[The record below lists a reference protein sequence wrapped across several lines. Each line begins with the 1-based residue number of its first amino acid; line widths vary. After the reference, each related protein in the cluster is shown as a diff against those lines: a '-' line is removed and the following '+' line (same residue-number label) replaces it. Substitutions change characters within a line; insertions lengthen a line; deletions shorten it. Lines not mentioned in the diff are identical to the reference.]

1 MNIHV
6 APEVFP
12 ETGGAEADTMNEAV
26 SSGDTHEVELLFRE
40 LIQNSNDAR
49 NDSTSQIEVDIKISK
64 WNKGQFNA
72 ILTSLINIENSRLLS
87 SLRKEL
93 SKQPDIYALYF
104 TDKNTKGLN
113 GPTSARIQSKDRNF
127 VNFFYKTG
135 KSTDADQEGG
145 GSKGHGRGVL
155 FLHSQFGTTLT
166 FTRFLV
172 EGKART
178 RFYGMTIDQDF
189 NKNGQNYTGRW
200 FWGKKNTTNPEL
212 PVAVENEEADL
223 IAKQFD
229 MFDLLGNSTGTV
241 LCVISPFH
249 ISDSESCEDYLKSI
263 NYFAQKYIWPHLI
276 RNVDG
281 SQSIKLSLTNLKN
294 EKYFPDVE
302 TADSPVNKYVEIYK
316 SYLQKNPQGNLI
328 PISSS
333 NNSEIALRNNIFSI
347 RTNEKLGI
355 FNWVKRL
362 KFDDSIISDA
372 NKNEYEE
379 GASGIENTQ
388 TDITGIAFFR
398 SPKLV
403 VTYYETQFK
412 SPNSEIIGFFESSKR
427 GNPFFSASE
436 DVTHDKWSKKK
447 LQKIL
452 GPRRPNP
459 VSKLESTIDD
469 EIRSV
474 IINEGSTDNS
484 SINLKLGDNFG
495 KVLSF
500 FGAGTHK
507 NKSNTKKSKSTSVTN
522 TPRRI
527 NGNKEFPIS
536 IEMYGDPIYLGEEN
550 GFTKAAWTTSIIR
563 NEDIPFDKAV
573 RITPVIQIQLDGYF
587 ESISAEVGMD
597 SPIIE
602 SFDLNSEYNSFDFD
616 KIISGELKPILES
629 ITSNEQIFKFDNTM
643 ILESRLFSIRV
654 LTPKNFNYTLDLK
667 LSYDQ

>member
-6 APEVFP
+6 APEAFP
-12 ETGGAEADTMNEAV
+12 ETGGAEADTMKEAV
-26 SSGDTHEVELLFRE
+26 SSGDTHEIELLFRE

-49 NDSTSQIEVDIKISK
+49 IDADSQIEVDIKISK
-64 WNKGQFNA
+64 WVKDQFYVIAN
-72 ILTSLINIENSRLLS
+72 SLSKIENSRLLS
-87 SLRKEL
+87 SLHREV

-113 GPTSARIQSKDRNF
+113 GPISARIQSKDRNF

-135 KSTDADQEGG
+135 KSSEADQEGG

-189 NKNGQNYTGRW
+189 NRNGQNYTGRW
-200 FWGKKNTTNPEL
+200 FWGKKNVSNPDL
-212 PVAVENEEADL
+212 PVPFENEEADF

-263 NYFAQKYIWPHLI
+263 NFFAQKYIWPHLI
-276 RNVDG
+276 RNNDG

-294 EKYFPDVE
+294 EKDFPNVE
-302 TADSPVNKYVEIYK
+302 TPDSPVNKYVEIYK
-316 SYLQKNPQGNLI
+316 SYLKNNPQGNLI
-328 PISSS
+328 PILSS
-333 NNSEIALRNNIFSI
+333 NNSEIALRNNVYNI
-347 RTNEKLGI
+347 RTNEKLGV

-362 KFDDSIISDA
+362 KLDKSIVSDTS
-372 NKNEYEE
+372 KSEYEE
-379 GASGIENTQ
+379 GASGIENTG
-388 TDITGIAFFR
+388 TDVTGIAFFR
-398 SPKLV
+398 TPKLV

-412 SPNSEIIGFFESSKR
+412 SIDSEIIGFFESSKR

-459 VSKLESTIDD
+459 VSKLESMIDE
-469 EIRSV
+469 EIRSA

-500 FGAGTHK
+500 FGEGTHRK
-507 NKSNTKKSKSTSVTN
+507 KTNVKKSKSTSATN
-522 TPRRI
+522 IPRR
-527 NGNKEFPIS
+527 NNKNNEFPIS
-536 IEMYGDPIYLGEEN
+536 IEIFADPIYLGEEN
-550 GFTKAAWTTSIIR
+550 GFTKAAWTASITR
-563 NEDIPFDKAV
+563 NTDIPFGKAMK
-573 RITPVIQIQLDGYF
+573 ITPVIQIQLDGYF
-587 ESISAEVGMD
+587 ENILPDAGLD
-597 SPIIE
+597 APIIE
-602 SFDLNSEYNSFDFD
+602 SFDLSPEYNSYDFD

-643 ILESRLFSIRV
+643 ISDSRHMSVRV

-667 LSYDQ
+667 LSYVE

>member
-1 MNIHV
+1 MNIYI
-6 APEVFP
+6 APEAFP
-12 ETGGAEADTMNEAV
+12 ETGGAEADTMKEAV

-49 NDSTSQIEVDIKISK
+49 NDSTSEIEVDIKISK
-64 WNKGQFNA
+64 WVKTQFNA
-72 ILTSLINIENSRLLS
+72 IMTSLISIDNSRLLS
-87 SLRKEL
+87 TLRKEL
-93 SKQPDIYALYF
+93 LNQPDIYALYF

-135 KSTDADQEGG
+135 KSSDADQEGG

-172 EGKART
+172 EGKTQT

-200 FWGKKNTTNPEL
+200 FWGKKNISNPEL
-212 PVAVENEEADL
+212 PVAFENEEADL

-249 ISDSESCEDYLKSI
+249 ISDSKSCEDYLKSL

-294 EKYFPDVE
+294 EKLFPAVE

-328 PISSS
+328 PVLSS
-333 NNSEIALRNNIFSI
+333 NNSEIELRNNVFNI
-347 RTNEKLGI
+347 RTNEKLGM
-355 FNWVKRL
+355 FNWIKRL
-362 KFDDSIISDA
+362 KFDNSIVSDA

-379 GASGIENTQ
+379 GASGIENTE

-412 SPNSEIIGFFESSKR
+412 SPDSEIIGFFESSKK

-469 EIRSV
+469 EIRTA
-474 IINEGSTDNS
+474 IINEGATDS
-484 SINLKLGDNFG
+484 SSVNLKLGDNFG

-500 FGAGTHK
+500 FGAGTHR
-507 NKSNTKKSKSTSVTN
+507 NNLNAKKSKSKSITN
-522 TPRRI
+522 SPRRS
-527 NGNKEFPIS
+527 NKNNEFPIS
-536 IEMYGDPIYLGEEN
+536 IEIFADPIFLGEEN
-550 GFTKAAWTTSIIR
+550 GYTKAAWTTSITR
-563 NEDIPFDKAV
+563 NADIPFDKAM
-573 RITPVIQIQLDGYF
+573 RITPIVQIELDGYF
-587 ESISAEVGMD
+587 ENILPEAGIDAPFV
-597 SPIIE
+597 E
-602 SFDLNSEYNSFDFD
+602 SFDLGSEYNSFDFD
-616 KIISGELKPILES
+616 KIISGELNPILES
-629 ITSNEQIFKFDNTM
+629 ISSTDQIFKFDNTM
-643 ILESRLFSIRV
+643 IVESRLFSIRV
-654 LTPKNFNYTLDLK
+654 ITPKNFNYTLDLK
-667 LSYDQ
+667 LSYDE

>member
-1 MNIHV
+1 MNIYV
-6 APEVFP
+6 APEAFP
-12 ETGGAEADTMNEAV
+12 ETGGAEADTMKEAV

-49 NDSTSQIEVDIKISK
+49 IDADSQIEVDIKISK
-64 WNKGQFNA
+64 WVKGQFNA
-72 ILTSLINIENSRLLS
+72 ITNSLSKIENSRMLS
-87 SLRKEL
+87 SLRREV

-135 KSTDADQEGG
+135 KSSEADQEGG

-189 NKNGQNYTGRW
+189 NRNGQNYTGRW
-200 FWGKKNTTNPEL
+200 FWGKKNVLNPDL
-212 PVAVENEEADL
+212 PVPFENEEADF

-229 MFDLLGNSTGTV
+229 MFNLLGNSTGTV

-263 NYFAQKYIWPHLI
+263 NFFAQKYIWPHLI
-276 RNVDG
+276 RNNDG

-294 EKYFPDVE
+294 EKDFPNVE
-302 TADSPVNKYVEIYK
+302 TPDSPVNKYVEIYK
-316 SYLQKNPQGNLI
+316 SYLKNNPQGNLI
-328 PISSS
+328 PILSS
-333 NNSEIALRNNIFSI
+333 NNSEIALRNNVYNI
-347 RTNEKLGI
+347 RTNEKLGV

-362 KFDDSIISDA
+362 KLDKSIVIDTS
-372 NKNEYEE
+372 KSEYEE
-379 GASGIENTQ
+379 GASGIENTD

-412 SPNSEIIGFFESSKR
+412 SIDSEIIGFFESSKR

-459 VSKLESTIDD
+459 VSKLESMIDE
-469 EIRSV
+469 EIRSA

-500 FGAGTHK
+500 FGAGTHR
-507 NKSNTKKSKSTSVTN
+507 NKSNVKKSKSTSATN
-522 TPRRI
+522 VPRR
-527 NGNKEFPIS
+527 NNKNNEFPIS
-536 IEMYGDPIYLGEEN
+536 IEIFADPIYLGEEN
-550 GFTKAAWTTSIIR
+550 GFTKAAWTASITR
-563 NEDIPFDKAV
+563 NTDIPFGRAMK
-573 RITPVIQIQLDGYF
+573 ITPVIQIQLDGYF
-587 ESISAEVGMD
+587 ENILPDAGLD
-597 SPIIE
+597 APIIE
-602 SFDLNSEYNSFDFD
+602 SFDLGSEYNSYDFD

-629 ITSNEQIFKFDNTM
+629 ITSNEQIFEFDNTM
-643 ILESRLFSIRV
+643 ISDSRLMSVRV

-667 LSYDQ
+667 LAYVE

>member
-1 MNIHV
+1 LNIHV
-6 APEVFP
+6 APEAFP
-12 ETGGAEADTMNEAV
+12 ETGGAEADTMKEAV

-49 NDSTSQIEVDIKISK
+49 IDADSQIEVDIKISK
-64 WNKGQFNA
+64 WVKGQFNA
-72 ILTSLINIENSRLLS
+72 ITNSLSKIENSRMLS
-87 SLRKEL
+87 SLRREV

-135 KSTDADQEGG
+135 KSSEADQEGG

-189 NKNGQNYTGRW
+189 NRNGQNYTGRW
-200 FWGKKNTTNPEL
+200 FWGKKNVLNPDL
-212 PVAVENEEADL
+212 PVPFENEEADF

-229 MFDLLGNSTGTV
+229 MFNLLGNSTGTV

-263 NYFAQKYIWPHLI
+263 NFFAQKYIWPHLI
-276 RNVDG
+276 RNNDG

-294 EKYFPDVE
+294 EKDFPNVE
-302 TADSPVNKYVEIYK
+302 TPDSPVNKYVEIYK
-316 SYLQKNPQGNLI
+316 SYLKNNPQGNLI
-328 PISSS
+328 PILSS
-333 NNSEIALRNNIFSI
+333 NNSEIALRNNVYNI
-347 RTNEKLGI
+347 RTNEKLGV

-362 KFDDSIISDA
+362 KLDKSIVSDTS
-372 NKNEYEE
+372 KSEYEE
-379 GASGIENTQ
+379 GASGIANTD

-412 SPNSEIIGFFESSKR
+412 NIDSEIIGFFESSKR

-459 VSKLESTIDD
+459 VSKLESMIDE
-469 EIRSV
+469 EIRSA
-474 IINEGSTDNS
+474 IINEGSADNS
-484 SINLKLGDNFG
+484 SLNLKLGDNFG

-500 FGAGTHK
+500 FGAGTHR
-507 NKSNTKKSKSTSVTN
+507 NKSNVKKSKGSSVTN
-522 TPRRI
+522 VPRR
-527 NGNKEFPIS
+527 NNKNNEFPIL
-536 IEMYGDPIYLGEEN
+536 IEIFADPIYLGEEK
-550 GFTKAAWTTSIIR
+550 GFTKAAWTASITR
-563 NEDIPFDKAV
+563 NTNIPFSKAIK
-573 RITPVIQIQLDGYF
+573 ITPVIQIQLDGYF
-587 ESISAEVGMD
+587 ENILPDAGLD
-597 SPIIE
+597 APIIE
-602 SFDLNSEYNSFDFD
+602 SFDLGSEYNSYDFD

-629 ITSNEQIFKFDNTM
+629 ITSNEQIFEFDNTM
-643 ILESRLFSIRV
+643 ISDSRLMSVRV

-667 LSYDQ
+667 LAYVE

>member
-1 MNIHV
+1 MIIHV
-6 APEVFP
+6 APEAFP
-12 ETGGAEADTMNEAV
+12 ETGGAEADTMKEAV

-49 NDSTSQIEVDIKISK
+49 NDPTSQIEVDIRISK
-64 WNKGQFNA
+64 WSNGQFDA
-72 ILTSLINIENSRLLS
+72 MLKSLINIENSRLLS
-87 SLRKEL
+87 SLRKKL

-113 GPTSARIQSKDRNF
+113 GPTSARIQSKNRNF

-135 KSTDADQEGG
+135 KSSDADQEGG

-166 FTRFLV
+166 FSRFLV

-200 FWGKKNTTNPEL
+200 FWGKKNITNPDL
-212 PVAVENEEADL
+212 PVAFDNEEADL

-229 MFDLLGNSTGTV
+229 MFDLLSNSTGTV

-249 ISDSESCEDYLKSI
+249 ISDSQSCEDYLKSM

-294 EKYFPDVE
+294 EKSFPDVE

-316 SYLQKNPQGNLI
+316 SYLQKNPQGSLI
-328 PISSS
+328 PILSS
-333 NNSEIALRNNIFSI
+333 NNSEIALRNNVFNI
-347 RTNEKLGI
+347 RTNEKLGM
-355 FNWVKRL
+355 FNWIKRL
-362 KFDDSIISDA
+362 KFDNSIISDA
-372 NKNEYEE
+372 NKNEYAE
-379 GASGIENTQ
+379 GASGIENTE

-412 SPNSEIIGFFESSKR
+412 SPDSEIIGFFESSKS
-427 GNPFFSASE
+427 GNPFFSAAE

-474 IINEGSTDNS
+474 ITNEGSADHS
-484 SINLKLGDNFG
+484 SVNLKLGDNFG

-507 NKSNTKKSKSTSVTN
+507 NRSNTKKPKSTSIAN
-522 TPRRI
+522 TPRR
-527 NGNKEFPIS
+527 NNKNNEFPIS
-536 IEMYGDPIYLGEEN
+536 IETFGDPTFLGEEN
-550 GFTKAAWTTSIIR
+550 GFAKAAWTTTITR
-563 NEDIPFDKAV
+563 NADIPFDKAMK
-573 RITPVIQIQLDGYF
+573 ITPIIQIQLDGYF
-587 ESISAEVGMD
+587 ENILPEVGMD
-597 SPIIE
+597 TPTIE
-602 SFDLNSEYNSFDFD
+602 SFYLGSEYNSSDFD
-616 KIISGELKPILES
+616 KIISGELEPILES
-629 ITSNEQIFKFDNTM
+629 IISHEQIFIFDNTM
-643 ILESRLFSIRV
+643 ISESRLLNVDVI
-654 LTPKNFNYTLDLK
+654 TPKNFNYTLDLK
-667 LSYDQ
+667 LTYVE

>member
-1 MNIHV
+1 MK
-6 APEVFP
+6 
-12 ETGGAEADTMNEAV
+12 EAV

-49 NDSTSQIEVDIKISK
+49 NDPTSQIEVDIKISK
-64 WNKGQFNA
+64 WVKVQFNA
-72 ILTSLINIENSRLLS
+72 ILTSLVSIDNSRLLS
-87 SLRKEL
+87 TLSRELLKE
-93 SKQPDIYALYF
+93 PEIYALYF
-104 TDKNTKGLN
+104 TDTNTKGLN
-113 GPTSARIQSKDRNF
+113 GPTSARIQSQDRNF

-135 KSTDADQEGG
+135 KSSDADQEGG

-172 EGKART
+172 EGNTRT

-200 FWGKKNTTNPEL
+200 FWGKKNISNPDL
-212 PVAVENEEADL
+212 PVAFENEEADL

-229 MFDLLGNSTGTV
+229 MFDLLGKNTGTV

-249 ISDSESCEDYLKSI
+249 ISDSESCENYLKNI

-276 RNVDG
+276 RNIDG

-294 EKYFPDVE
+294 DKIYPDVE
-302 TADSPVNKYVEIYK
+302 NADSPVNKYVEIYK
-316 SYLQKNPQGNLI
+316 AYLQENPQGNLI
-328 PISSS
+328 PILSS
-333 NNSEIALRNNIFSI
+333 NNSEIELRNNVFNI
-347 RTNEKLGI
+347 RTNEKLGM

-362 KFDDSIISDA
+362 KFDNSVVGDA
-372 NKNEYEE
+372 HKNEYVE
-379 GASGIENTQ
+379 GASGIENTE

-412 SPNSEIIGFFESSKR
+412 SQDSEIIGFFESSKK

-436 DVTHDKWSKKK
+436 DITHDKWSKKK

-459 VSKLESTIDD
+459 VSKLESIIDD
-469 EIRSV
+469 EIRAV
-474 IINEGSTDNS
+474 IINENATDNS
-484 SINLKLGDNFG
+484 SVNLKLGDNFG

-500 FGAGTHK
+500 FGTGTHK
-507 NKSNTKKSKSTSVTN
+507 NSFGAKKSRSKSLTNSPRRNNKSN
-522 TPRRI
+522 
-527 NGNKEFPIS
+527 EFPIS
-536 IEMYGDPIYLGEEN
+536 IEIFADPIYLGEEN
-550 GFTKAAWTTSIIR
+550 GFSKAAWTTSITR
-563 NEDIPFDKAV
+563 NADIPFDKTIK
-573 RITPVIQIQLDGYF
+573 ITPIVQIELDGYF
-587 ESISAEVGMD
+587 ENILPEAGTD
-597 SPIIE
+597 APFIE
-602 SFDLNSEYNSFDFD
+602 SFDLGPEYNSIDFD

-629 ITSNEQIFKFDNTM
+629 ISSTEPVFKFDSTM
-643 ILESRLFSIRV
+643 IVVNRLFSFRV
-654 LTPKNFNYTLDLK
+654 ITPKNYNYTLDLK
-667 LSYDQ
+667 LSYDE